1 MISAWD
7 FMCHVSLRIAS
18 ADRRLIQ
25 FGLQTSV
32 ELCLGGEEAA
42 LAPWA
47 LMKQFFL
54 VSLLEVAT
62 LLMSI

>member
-7 FMCHVSLRIAS
+7 FMCHASLRIAS